1 MNYSKK
7 RKKQVQQYNK
17 LRAQFLT
24 DNPLCKVCGRMAG
37 EVHHKA
43 GRIGERLLDVDNFLA
58 VCHDCHVK
66 IEMNPAWAKENGYS
80 KNRI

>member
-7 RKKQVQQYNK
+7 RKKQVQEYNK
-17 LRAQFLT
+17 LRVQFLT
-24 DNPLCKVCGRMAG
+24 DNPFCKVCGRMAG

-43 GRIGERLLDVDNFLA
+43 GRIGERLLDVDNFLP

-66 IEMNPAWAKENGYS
+66 IEMNPNWAKENGYS
-80 KNRI
+80 KKRI